1 MDVKRSC
8 QTGVTERD
16 EMSMRL
22 QRKSLQQKKF
32 EGNMTMNAIMDLW
45 ESLTKV
51 SDLQFSS

>member
-22 QRKSLQQKKF
+22 QRKSLQQKNF
-32 EGNMTMNAIMDLW
+32 EGNMTMNAMMNL
-45 ESLTKV
+45 
-51 SDLQFSS
+51 